1 MKTDRRLDAGSL
13 VREIDRRTA
22 ENPIDNPIAAK
33 LRDGR
38 FTPADLRRLLEFEV
52 RLNRTELAA
61 YALASSRFT
70 GRPEDV
76 YCLQLQEMASRARK
90 KLLDCARVL
99 PIEPRTG
106 ADGQAEGFTAYAYSS
121 YLSWLALNAN
131 RAGLG
136 AASLVD
142 VRSYFSTSDELGA
155 WLRGPGSGAPEE
167 AVAFYGGEP
176 EGLSAS
182 AVAFI
187 QAGLDAGDDPD
198 EALRLSDVMRD
209 VMGYFWRSVSTG

>member
-1 MKTDRRLDAGSL
+1 MKTDRGIDAVTL
-13 VREIDRRTA
+13 VKEIDRRTA
-22 ENPIDNPIAAK
+22 ENPIRNAVVAK
-33 LRDGR
+33 LREDR
-38 FTPADLRRLLEFEV
+38 FTLEDLRRLLEFEV

-61 YALASSRFT
+61 YALAASRFT
-70 GRPEDV
+70 EKQEDV
-76 YCLQLQEMASRARK
+76 YCLKLQEMASRARV

-106 ADGQAEGFTAYAYSS
+106 ADGQTEGFTAYAYGS
-121 YLSWLALNAN
+121 YLSWLALNAS

-142 VRSYFSTSDELGA
+142 VRSYFSTSEELGA
-155 WLRGPGSGAPEE
+155 WLRNSRIGAPEE

-176 EGLSAS
+176 EGLSTS

-198 EALRLSDVMRD
+198 EALRLGDVMRD
-209 VMGYFWRSVSTG
+209 VMGYFWRVVSPG

>member
-1 MKTDRRLDAGSL
+1 MKTDRRLDAVSL
-13 VREIDRRTA
+13 VQEIGRRTA
-22 ENPIDNPIAAK
+22 ENPIDNPIVAK
-33 LRDGR
+33 LREDR

-61 YALASSRFT
+61 YALAASRFA
-70 GRPEDV
+70 GQPEDV
-76 YCLQLQEMASRARK
+76 YCLRLQEMASRART

-106 ADGQAEGFTAYAYSS
+106 DDGRAEGFTAYAYGS

-142 VRSYFSTSDELGA
+142 VRSYFDTSDELGA
-155 WLRGPGSGAPEE
+155 WLRSPGSGAPEE

-209 VMGYFWRSVSTG
+209 VMGYFWRAVSAG